1 MIKHLLIFILLF
13 VNFTCIAQ
21 NSFELSGRVIAQ
33 TRDTLEVSVL
43 NLSRETGVVTNE
55 KGDFKIDVSIG
66 ENLYF
71 SSIQFEPLE
80 VEVTSTILEDPN
92 YMVFLFPKINEL
104 QEVLLSSVD
113 LIGIEEADIK
123 NIPLQPY
130 LSAANLGLPQA
141 TKPLPTIEER
151 RIYTASS
158 GPLDLLIN
166 TLNGELKKLRKLN
179 EWAKLD
185 RLVVQGEQAM
195 AVHYFEEYC
204 GVPEA
209 YISDFIYFCAQD
221 DRYKPLLKQ
230 QDKLKLFEFFEEK
243 GPAYKEFR
251 QW

>member
-141 TKPLPTIEER
+141 TKPLPTIEEL
-151 RIYTASS
+151 S
-158 GPLDLLIN
+158 LI
-166 TLNGELKKLRKLN
+166 
-179 EWAKLD
+179 
-185 RLVVQGEQAM
+185 
-195 AVHYFEEYC
+195 H
-204 GVPEA
+204 
-209 YISDFIYFCAQD
+209 I
-221 DRYKPLLKQ
+221 
-230 QDKLKLFEFFEEK
+230 
-243 GPAYKEFR
+243 
-251 QW
+251 

>member
-1 MIKHLLIFILLF
+1 MIKQLLIFYLLCIS
-13 VNFTCIAQ
+13 FTGLAQ
-21 NSFELSGRVIAQ
+21 NSIELSGRVIAQ
-33 TRDTLEVSVL
+33 TQDTLEVSVL
-43 NLSRETGVVTNE
+43 NLNKETGVVTNE
-55 KGDFKIDVSIG
+55 KGYFKIDVSLGDKI
-66 ENLYF
+66 YF

-80 VEVTSTILEDPN
+80 VEVTPTQIEDPN

-130 LSAANLGLPQA
+130 LNAANLGLPQA

-166 TLNGELKKLRKLN
+166 SLNGELIKLKKLN

-185 RLVVQGEQAM
+185 RLVEQGEQVM
-195 AVHYFEEYC
+195 AVHYFKEYC
-204 GVPEA
+204 GVPED

-221 DRYKPLLKQ
+221 DRYKQLLKL

-243 GPAYKEFR
+243 GPAYRKYR